1 MTMIPDAVHQRLRW
15 IRFTPFDTA
24 TVEGLRNERN
34 RLIALGA
41 VSSMLSK
48 VLGLAAALVSIPM
61 ALSYLGTERFGV
73 WSTLSSLVM
82 ALQFAD
88 LGIGNGVINSVADA
102 HGKGDREAVRRCLS
116 SALLALGAI
125 SLLLMFALPALVFL
139 PDWASLFKLK
149 STLTMS
155 EVKLAIAMFW
165 VCIALAVPLGLVQR
179 AQIGLQKGYLAS
191 LWQCISNLLSI
202 LAIWGAT
209 RFELGLPWLVLALLG
224 APLLSALV
232 NGALFFFRTERDLL
246 PLPRLVTAAAVR
258 RLLSKGGEF
267 FILQIA
273 CAAVMYSDS
282 LIIVH
287 VLGAERVAE
296 YALPDKLFSVVPVLL
311 STILAP
317 LWPAYGEAIARGDF
331 AWTKRIFKR
340 SLVLCVSVATLASVF
355 LALLGPWLIHAWV
368 GGQVPVNQTLLW
380 ALGLWKLVECAGLAL
395 AMLFNGAGL
404 IRMQIVSACL
414 MGVASL
420 TVKPYMVVA
429 MGVEGAPIAT
439 VAIYLT
445 FALIPYLT
453 FLPQIFRRLRE
464 GPQAT

>member
-1 MTMIPDAVHQRLRW
+1 MIADAVQQRLRW
-15 IRFTPFDTA
+15 IRLTPFDTA
-24 TVEGLRNERN
+24 TVEGLRSERN

-41 VSSMLSK
+41 VASMLSK
-48 VLGLAAALVSIPM
+48 VLGLAAALISIPM
-61 ALSYLGTERFGV
+61 ALSYLGAERFGV
-73 WSTLSSLVM
+73 WSALSSLVM

-116 SALLALGAI
+116 SALLALAVI
-125 SLLLMFALPALVFL
+125 ASLFMLALPALVFL
-139 PDWASLFKLK
+139 PDWAALFKLK
-149 STLTMS
+149 SLLTMS
-155 EVKLAIAMFW
+155 EVKLAIAIFW

-191 LWQCISNLLSI
+191 LWQCVSNLLSI

-209 RFELGLPWLVLALLG
+209 RIELGLPWLVLALLG

-232 NGALFFFRTERDLL
+232 NGAVFFFRTERDLL
-246 PLPRLVTAAAVR
+246 PLPRWVTASAVR
-258 RLLSKGGEF
+258 LLLSKGGEF
-267 FILQIA
+267 FVLQLA
-273 CAAVMYSDS
+273 CAALMYSDS

-317 LWPAYGEAIARGDF
+317 LWPAYGEAIARGDL
-331 AWTKRIFKR
+331 AWTKRIFRR
-340 SLVLCVSVATLASVF
+340 SLLLCLVVATLSSVL
-355 LALLGPWLIHAWV
+355 LALVGPWLIHAWV
-368 GGQVPVNQTLLW
+368 GGKVPINQPLLW
-380 ALGLWKLVECAGLAL
+380 TLGLWKILECVGLAL

-404 IRMQIVSACL
+404 VRMQIVSACL

-420 TVKPYMVVA
+420 TAKPYMVGA
-429 MGVEGAPIAT
+429 MGLEGAPIAT

-453 FLPQIFRRLRE
+453 LLPHIFRRLRE
-464 GPQAT
+464 GTKTT